1 MTCGCPAILMSMI
14 TDSERHTAW
23 HALVIAQG
31 GPVGEVNIET
41 LRLARGTNNSAP
53 ASRTLIDVRK
63 KTGRRT

>member
-1 MTCGCPAILMSMI
+1 MTCGCPAILTGMI

-23 HALVIAQG
+23 HEYVVAQG

-41 LRLARGTNNSAP
+41 LRLARGTSNSAP
-53 ASRTLIDVRK
+53 ALRTLIDVRK